1 MILEGVTSTLCT
13 TPRLV
18 IRPFVLDDAPFI
30 LRLLNEP
37 SFITNIAD
45 RGVRSLDDAERYLR
59 EGPIASQARQG
70 HALWHVRLSATNAP
84 IGMAGLLKRDTLD
97 RPDLGYA
104 LLPEFVGQGLAR
116 EATEA
121 VMTYA
126 QSRLDLTRL
135 AAIVNADNARS
146 IRLLAHLGF
155 TLEAPMTLQPGVEVL
170 RYGWAAST

>member
-1 MILEGVTSTLCT
+1 MTRTIITSE
-13 TPRLV
+13 RLA
-18 IRPFVLDDAPFI
+18 IRPFVLEDAPFI

-37 SFITNIAD
+37 TFIANIAD
-45 RGVRSLDDAERYLR
+45 RGVRSVADAEDYLR
-59 EGPIASQARQG
+59 EGPIASQARHG
-70 HALWHVRLSATNAP
+70 HALWHVRLRESNTP

-104 LLPEFVGQGLAR
+104 LLPEHVGQGLAR

-121 VMTYA
+121 VMAYA
-126 QSRLDLTRL
+126 QSALHRTRI

-155 TLEAPMTLQPGVEVL
+155 VPEAPMTLSPGVEVL
-170 RYGWAAST
+170 RYGWTAPG